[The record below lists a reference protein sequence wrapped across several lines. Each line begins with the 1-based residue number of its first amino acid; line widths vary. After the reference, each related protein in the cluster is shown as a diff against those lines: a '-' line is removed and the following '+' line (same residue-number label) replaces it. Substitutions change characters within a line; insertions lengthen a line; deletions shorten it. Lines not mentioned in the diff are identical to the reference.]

1 MEPAPGG
8 SWYYGSGTE
17 PKGPFTRHQMEGLVQ
32 AGTIGPA
39 TLVWTSSMPDWLPL
53 GQSQLRQPALASGPS
68 SAAGPG
74 PAIAPAEMR
83 SSETALRHFIG
94 KNADYYLAKWSRM
107 DEKNSKISFNWAA
120 FIFGFSWV
128 AYRKM
133 YTYAALFI
141 VIVGLETFLEYIL
154 DFSENASR
162 AITVVIACYFGFF
175 GNYIY
180 KLHAE
185 TKTNEIVGQR
195 LWNEARIELSRQG
208 GTSFVA
214 AIGFVLALVVVIL
227 FVAAVA
233 ERVLQ

>member
-1 MEPAPGG
+1 MEAAPGG

-17 PKGPFTRHQMEGLVQ
+17 PKGPFTRHQMEGLAQ
-32 AGTIGPA
+32 AGTIGPE

-53 GQSQLRQPALASGPS
+53 GQSQLRQSALAGGTSRASGLG
-68 SAAGPG
+68 A
-74 PAIAPAEMR
+74 AIAPAEMR
-83 SSETALRHFIG
+83 SDEAAQRHFIG
-94 KNADYYLAKWSRM
+94 KNADYYLAKWARM
-107 DEKNSKISFNWAA
+107 DEKNNKMSFNWAA

-141 VIVGLETFLEYIL
+141 VLVGLETLLEYML

-162 AITVVIACYFGFF
+162 AVTAVIAFYFGFF

-180 KLHAE
+180 KLHTEAK
-185 TKTNEIVGQR
+185 TKEIVGQR
-195 LWNEARIELSRQG
+195 LWNEARSELTRQG
-208 GTSFVA
+208 GTSYVA
-214 AIGFVLALVVVIL
+214 AIGFVVALVAVIL
-227 FVAAVA
+227 LVAAVA